1 MHILRVESSIACRLP
16 VLADLNQA
24 LWLQNQ
30 DEHASG
36 QPVVAALRRLPMD
49 SSTATNYVLH
59 AAPTE
64 NLPCDTRMRIGVAP
78 CQDTAFW
85 RSKAG
90 IALIA
95 VAGSLLLL
103 VLCCVVARGCTSW
116 RRRKDARFT
125 PSPKHGVPHRAGGS
139 RSTPPDLAKSNAPS
153 GMSDSTTLGK
163 QSGTK
168 GSKWRGSPD
177 KSDGKPTR
185 ARLVISAHEA
195 RLAEKSAPCGGDS
208 SPSEP
213 SWALT
218 AEPSTVE
225 PTASHIERAAAAAM
239 LSADQQRDTL
249 AGSHTLRDD
258 SVSPASPSGSG
269 SGTSALST
277 PHSSRSL
284 SPVRTSSPRQ
294 ARSGAVLGNQ
304 AVSVRQ
310 AGHSAAPQSGS
321 AVSGAGASADTASRS
336 VAANANAAASIAASP
351 YLYLSASDASVR
363 SSVLARSSALR
374 ASGAPPL
381 SGDAAGAPAPAH
393 PVWARRWTNVQ
404 ASLLASAAH
413 SADADAARDSI
424 AVHNPAYDDAASAEQ
439 SSAAAATRVPA
450 IANPAYSP
458 HAVDSPATL
467 RRTSPKMP
475 FAAGRPTLPAMDESP
490 DKDLKAIAH
499 AILSRGHA
507 PTLPGELLRASSI
520 PKPLSPTQRAA
531 VATSPARAQQRSG
544 SQASPVREPAM
555 SPNAQEARSPQR
567 VRTTSHATPHG
578 SPVLPVLQ
586 PQMCF
591 AGAMPQP
598 WAVDANAAMH
608 AQRQQLMAKHSG
620 FGSPSSMMQQMHYPV
635 IAARRQAAA
644 VGTPQMGTMTRR
656 DGQRYQNAVRQQQQ
670 HARGQSHGH
679 SNASRVQSA
688 ASHARAGQRSPVRI
702 EQRTGSAQ
710 AGVSPVRRSSPS
722 RQERAIG
729 VPADATR
736 QDSSARSHR
745 TPPKRG

>member
-1 MHILRVESSIACRLP
+1 M
-16 VLADLNQA
+16 LADLNQA

-49 SSTATNYVLH
+49 GSTATNYVLH

-64 NLPCDTRMRIGVAP
+64 ILPCDTRMRIGVAP

-90 IALIA
+90 ISLIA

-125 PSPKHGVPHRAGGS
+125 PSPKHVVPRRAAGS

-153 GMSDSTTLGK
+153 AMSDSATLGK
-163 QSGTK
+163 HSGTK
-168 GSKWRGSPD
+168 GSKRRGSPD
-177 KSDGKPTR
+177 KRDGKPTR
-185 ARLVISAHEA
+185 ASLVVATAHEA
-195 RLAEKSAPCGGDS
+195 RLVAKSAPCGGDS
-208 SPSEP
+208 SSSEE

-225 PTASHIERAAAAAM
+225 PTASHIERAAVAAM
-239 LSADQQRDTL
+239 LTADQQRDTL
-249 AGSHTLRDD
+249 AGSHTLRADD
-258 SVSPASPSGSG
+258 AAPASPSGSDG
-269 SGTSALST
+269 SMLST
-277 PHSSRSL
+277 PDRSRSML
-284 SPVRTSSPRQ
+284 PMRTSSPRQ
-294 ARSGAVLGNQ
+294 ARSGAVLGK
-304 AVSVRQ
+304 Q
-310 AGHSAAPQSGS
+310 AGSVPHSGQGAALDVKP
-321 AVSGAGASADTASRS
+321 AMSGAETPAGTASRS
-336 VAANANAAASIAASP
+336 AAASANAAASVAESP

-381 SGDAAGAPAPAH
+381 SGDAAVALTPAH
-393 PVWARRWTNVQ
+393 PVWTRRWTNVQ

-439 SSAAAATRVPA
+439 PPAAAATRAPA

-507 PTLPGELLRASSI
+507 PDLPGELLRASSI

-531 VATSPARAQQRSG
+531 AATSPARAQQRSG
-544 SQASPVREPAM
+544 SQATPVRQPAT
-555 SPNAQEARSPQR
+555 SPNAQDARSPQR
-567 VRTTSHATPHG
+567 VRTTSRATPPG

-598 WAVDANAAMH
+598 WAFDANAAMH
-608 AQRQQLMAKHSG
+608 AQRQQLMAKRSG

-635 IAARRQAAA
+635 ISARGQGAA

-656 DGQRYQNAVRQQQQ
+656 DGLRYKNAVQQQQ
-670 HARGQSHGH
+670 QRAQGQSHGY
-679 SNASRVQSA
+679 SNTSRVQSA
-688 ASHARAGQRSPVRI
+688 PSQARAGQRSPVRT
-702 EQRTGSAQ
+702 EQRAGSTK

-722 RQERAIG
+722 RQERATG
-729 VPADATR
+729 GPADGTR
-736 QDSSARSHR
+736 QASSARSHR